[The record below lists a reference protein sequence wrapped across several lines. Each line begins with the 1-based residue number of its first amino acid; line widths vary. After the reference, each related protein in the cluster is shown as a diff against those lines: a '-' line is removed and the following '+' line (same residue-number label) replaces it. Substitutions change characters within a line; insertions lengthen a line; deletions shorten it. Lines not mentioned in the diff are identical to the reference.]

1 MKVAILGGT
10 FDPPHI
16 GHLELARAARKQL
29 ELDEVML
36 MPARKNPLKSKI
48 AQSSP
53 THRFEM
59 AKRLAQGHEWLSVS
73 DLEIRRPGPS
83 YAVDTLEQLHQVR
96 PAEYWW
102 LLGADAIREFGSWKK
117 PDRIVRLC
125 RLAVALR
132 RPLAWEDV
140 LAKVPEEYHPYLD
153 RVEMDPVPVSSTE
166 IRDRLETGRAVRQWL
181 DPNVLAYIEQNHLYR
196 G

>member
-1 MKVAILGGT
+1 MRIAILGGT
-10 FDPPHI
+10 FDPPHV
-16 GHLELARAARKQL
+16 GHLELARAAWVQL
-29 ELDEVML
+29 ALDEVLL
-36 MPARKNPLKSKI
+36 MPARKNPLKSKV
-48 AQSSP
+48 AQCSP
-53 THRFEM
+53 KHRFEM
-59 AKRLAQGHEWLSVS
+59 AKLLALRHEWLSVS
-73 DLEIRRPGPS
+73 DLEVRRAGPS

-96 PAEYWW
+96 PAQYWW
-102 LLGADAIREFGSWKK
+102 LLGADAVRDFATWKK

-140 LAKVPEEYHPYLD
+140 LAKVPEEYHACLD
-153 RVEMDPVPVSSTE
+153 RVEMVSVPVSSTE
-166 IRDRLETGRAVRQWL
+166 IRDRLGTGRAVRQWL